1 MEKTFW
7 NTTIVFKEQ
16 ITMKDRQILSNC
28 AKKRQENGD
37 EIQLAFDAF
46 PVRVV
51 SIDGVV
57 KTDAEKKERIENL
70 TDLNLFKEIWSVIS
84 ELQTKATG
92 IDEKKKIG

>member
-46 PVRVV
+46 PVRVLT
-51 SIDGVV
+51 IDWQV

-70 TDLNLFKEIWSVIS
+70 TDLNLFKEIWAVIS

>member
-7 NTTIVFKEQ
+7 NTKIVFKEQ

-46 PVRVV
+46 PVRVLT
-51 SIDGVV
+51 IDWKVL
-57 KTDAEKKERIENL
+57 TDAEKKERIENL
-70 TDLNLFKEIWSVIS
+70 TDLNLFKEIWAVIS